1 MFDAVAFSKYGGV
14 FATLVLAGFGLPI
27 PEEIPIVTAGAMVG
41 HDTHD
46 LAAYEAG
53 LPTEL
58 AGAVGGGPADYLSN
72 DLFPGPAG
80 VTRWYIMLPLCIVG
94 AVLSDSIIFMAG
106 RLWGRRLLQSGWV
119 RRRILP
125 PEKQAKIEANFHKH
139 GILILLGARFT
150 PGVRS
155 PVFLMAGVLKMPIQ
169 RFLLADALYAIPG
182 INILFWL
189 AYVFTDQFVAAVHA
203 VERHRPMAI
212 AVAVAAIGGIILYK
226 LLSDRK
232 LSEGDVEEI
241 PTVMK
246 PVGAV
251 TAAVEKT
258 IEKTVE
264 MGASVAVKTAHV
276 VVDRALH
283 PLGHA
288 KPPPPDSAAPASGV
302 VPAPPATPAPAPD
315 SPPK

>member
-1 MFDAVAFSKYGGV
+1 MFDAVALSKYGGV

-53 LPTEL
+53 VPTEL
-58 AGAVGGGPADYLSN
+58 AGAVGGGPADYLST

-80 VTRWYIMLPLCIVG
+80 VTRWWVMLPLCIVG

-106 RLWGRRLLQSGWV
+106 RLWGRRILQSGWV

-125 PEKQAKIEANFHKH
+125 PEKQAKIEANFHKN

-182 INILFWL
+182 INLLFWL

-212 AVAVAAIGGIILYK
+212 AAVVAAVGGVILYK
-226 LLSDRK
+226 LLSNRN
-232 LSEGDVEEI
+232 LSEGNVEEI

-251 TAAVEKT
+251 TAAVEKGV
-258 IEKTVE
+258 EKTFE
-264 MGASVAVKTAHV
+264 MGAAVAVKTAHV
-276 VVDRALH
+276 MVDKALH

-288 KPPPPDSAAPASGV
+288 KPPAPEAAA
-302 VPAPPATPAPAPD
+302 PAPPAEVPSPD
-315 SPPK
+315 SPPT

>member
-1 MFDAVAFSKYGGV
+1 MFDTVALSKYGGV

-27 PEEIPIVTAGAMVG
+27 PEEIPVVTAGAMVG

-46 LAAYEAG
+46 LNAYQSG
-53 LPTEL
+53 LSNDL
-58 AGAVGGGPADYLSN
+58 AGAVGGGPAAYGAEDQY
-72 DLFPGPAG
+72 PGPSG
-80 VTRWYIMLPLCIVG
+80 VTRWWIMLPLCIAG
-94 AVLSDSIIFMAG
+94 AVISDTIIFLAG
-106 RLWGRRLLQSGWV
+106 RRWGRRLLQSRWV
-119 RRRILP
+119 QRRLLP
-125 PEKQAKIEANFHKH
+125 PEKAAKIEANFQKN

-155 PVFLMAGVLKMPIQ
+155 PVFLMAGVLRMPIQ

-212 AVAVAAIGGIILYK
+212 AAVVAAVGGVILYK
-226 LLSDRK
+226 LLSNRS
-232 LSEGDVEEI
+232 LSEGNVEEI

-251 TAAVEKT
+251 TAAVEKGVERT
-258 IEKTVE
+258 IE
-264 MGASVAVKTAHV
+264 MGASVAVKTASV

-283 PLGHA
+283 PLGHHP
-288 KPPPPDSAAPASGV
+288 KPPAPE
-302 VPAPPATPAPAPD
+302 VPAPAETPSPD
-315 SPPK
+315 PSPK